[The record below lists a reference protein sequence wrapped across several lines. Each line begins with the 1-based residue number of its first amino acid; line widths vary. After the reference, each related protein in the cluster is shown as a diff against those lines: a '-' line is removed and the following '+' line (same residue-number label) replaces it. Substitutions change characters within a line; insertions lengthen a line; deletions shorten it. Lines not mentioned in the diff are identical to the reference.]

1 VTSGKLGDISMVT
14 AQFCLPLMSVERL
27 RRKDLMGGVLLD
39 VGIYCVQF
47 ACHIYGEMPE
57 KIIATGSLTD
67 EGNYICVLK
76 G

>member
-1 VTSGKLGDISMVT
+1 
-14 AQFCLPLMSVERL
+14 MSVERL